1 MYESLNKV
9 KKGEGIEN
17 KIQNSVET
25 SAVIILFIIYFFF
38 FSFML
43 IKDDEKSFLF
53 HPKSSFRFQVI

>member
-25 SAVIILFIIYFFF
+25 SGVIILFIIYFFF
-38 FSFML
+38 FFML